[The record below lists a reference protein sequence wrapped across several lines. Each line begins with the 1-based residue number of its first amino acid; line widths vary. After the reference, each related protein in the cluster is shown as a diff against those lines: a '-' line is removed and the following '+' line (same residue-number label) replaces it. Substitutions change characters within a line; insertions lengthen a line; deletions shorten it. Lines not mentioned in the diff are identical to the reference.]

1 MVISMLMKKRMKIS
15 KGGQV
20 SIPATIRKRW
30 GTTTVTLEDQG
41 DEIVLK
47 PAPDDPIEAAAG
59 AFAGE
64 GRGLRAG
71 DDPPRRARS
80 GTRKPKNASSA
91 CEGAAGRQRARS
103 R

>member
-1 MVISMLMKKRMKIS
+1 MVFFMNMKKRMKIS

-20 SIPATIRKRW
+20 SIPAPIRKRW
-30 GTTTVTLEDQG
+30 GTGTVTLEDRG

-47 PAPDDPIEAAAG
+47 PVADDPIAAAAG

-64 GRGLRAG
+64 VPKIDWEKVTQEEREAEAEAE
-71 DDPPRRARS
+71 D
-80 GTRKPKNASSA
+80 RKW
-91 CEGAAGRQRARS
+91 ES